1 MRARLFVSAPASL
14 VVEVREEQRVV
25 GDTEGCARQWLQ
37 RLRQAAAERV
47 DLRSAAHAEAS
58 LVPVQM
64 WQG

>member
-1 MRARLFVSAPASL
+1 MRARLFVSARASL

-25 GDTEGCARQWLQ
+25 GDAEGCARQWLQ

-47 DLRSAAHAEAS
+47 DLRSAAYAGVG
-58 LVPVQM
+58 LVPVRM